1 MKRSYK
7 DLISEVNIR
16 GYLEE
21 ICKDDDL
28 RYILDQ
34 CMTKKDL
41 KTVLSH
47 EFILN
52 KLYKYSIDVLY
63 QANNYDEL
71 EYHIMHMNQIF
82 DCASFHHLK
91 KR

>member
-1 MKRSYK
+1 MIVMKRSYK

-34 CMTKKDL
+34 CMTKKD
-41 KTVLSH
+41 
-47 EFILN
+47 
-52 KLYKYSIDVLY
+52 
-63 QANNYDEL
+63 A
-71 EYHIMHMNQIF
+71 
-82 DCASFHHLK
+82 
-91 KR
+91 